1 MITTLMNIEEL
12 TEELG
17 TAVSADVVRAVQG
30 NKTFYEAYHLRRGN
44 GSTKTEQGY
53 LRGKQWQPR
62 EIADLAESHGFTEA
76 MPLATAIAVCF
87 AESQARDHSYNDNIG
102 GEGQTL
108 SRDCGLMQINIPAA
122 NIGTSVEANL
132 YDPDINMQAAIR
144 LWKMRGFEPWASYTS
159 GVYLHNY
166 YTGRASLGMMN
177 FAVERFNAQG
187 SMLPLPVFTLAQ
199 AREKIKW

>member
-1 MITTLMNIEEL
+1 MITNLMNVEEL
-12 TEELG
+12 TSELG
-17 TAVSADVVRAVQG
+17 VATSADVVQAVQQ
-30 NKTFYEAYHLRRGN
+30 NATLYEAYHLRRGN
-44 GSTKTEQGY
+44 GSTNHWQGY

-76 MPLATAIAVCF
+76 MPLAVCIAVCF

-122 NIGTSVEANL
+122 NIGTAAEANL
-132 YDPDINMQAAIR
+132 YDPDINMAAAIR
-144 LWKMRGFEPWASYTS
+144 LWNTRGFQPWAAYNS

-166 YTGRASLGMMN
+166 YTGRAALGMMN

-199 AREKIKW
+199 ARERIKW